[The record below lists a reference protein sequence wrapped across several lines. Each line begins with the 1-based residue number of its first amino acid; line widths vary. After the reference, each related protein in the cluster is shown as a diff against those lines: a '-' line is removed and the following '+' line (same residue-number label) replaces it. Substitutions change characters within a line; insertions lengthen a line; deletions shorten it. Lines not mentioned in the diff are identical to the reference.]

1 MIRRPP
7 RSTRTDTLLPYTTL
21 VRSPRLAAAGAEKGG
36 LGDGDLVPVRLRR
49 GDRTLGGALSWA
61 RPAELAPF
69 ASNSPFQG
77 LEVPAEVSVAR
88 QVLAA
93 PAITLGKKTGARLAD
108 GPPNVKIGRPS
119 GRERGCQTVWIPE

>member
-88 QVLAA
+88 QVLAEHPIDLA
-93 PAITLGKKTGARLAD
+93 NTTRARPAAGTPTVTATRRGA
-108 GPPNVKIGRPS
+108 S
-119 GRERGCQTVWIPE
+119 GN